1 MKNILVMALAV
12 TTIFSSCMKQDDIM
26 PIEET
31 KTVKLNINAGILTK
45 ASENPLAT
53 DAKTT
58 ISSLYVYFLDAA
70 KDEGNILI
78 GSKAITGGDLTMIQG
93 AGLEITG
100 VSSSAKYVY
109 VVANATENG
118 ITALPASGTLAT
130 IKAKTVT
137 MGSINTGDWT
147 KALLSN
153 SDKAGNGS
161 IGTVTDGKATA
172 TIEVMPDLAR
182 IEILSLTATQNPVT
196 APDYN
201 LKSYDL
207 NGVYLNGYFLA
218 FHIGGA
224 ANGAAETLLT
234 DGGVL
239 NNVANWAKDVYG
251 TPLTGNTV
259 YTAANG
265 GATGDVWAYMLPAGA
280 TPRIIFELGNVLY
293 DDGNAGFQPAA
304 TTRYVTVKGFK
315 SSGGTTSITT
325 FERGKVY
332 KVSAVNFTAKDTHET
347 PNATDIDVTVTVTV
361 LAWKGIN
368 VDPEL

>member
-1 MKNILVMALAV
+1 
-12 TTIFSSCMKQDDIM
+12 
-26 PIEET
+26 
-31 KTVKLNINAGILTK
+31 
-45 ASENPLAT
+45 
-53 DAKTT
+53 
-58 ISSLYVYFLDAA
+58 
-70 KDEGNILI
+70 
-78 GSKAITGGDLTMIQG
+78 
-93 AGLEITG
+93 
-100 VSSSAKYVY
+100 
-109 VVANATENG
+109 
-118 ITALPASGTLAT
+118 
-130 IKAKTVT
+130 
-137 MGSINTGDWT
+137 
-147 KALLSN
+147 
-153 SDKAGNGS
+153 
-161 IGTVTDGKATA
+161 
-172 TIEVMPDLAR
+172 
-182 IEILSLTATQNPVT
+182 
-196 APDYN
+196 
-201 LKSYDL
+201 
-207 NGVYLNGYFLA
+207 LNGYFLA